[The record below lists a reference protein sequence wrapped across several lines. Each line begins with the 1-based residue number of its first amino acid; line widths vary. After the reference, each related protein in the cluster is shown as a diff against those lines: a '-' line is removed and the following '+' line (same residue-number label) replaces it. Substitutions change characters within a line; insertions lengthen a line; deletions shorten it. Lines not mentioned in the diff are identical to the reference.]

1 MNLRSQNATTTRVI
15 HDSSNCT
22 SGTTHVTAIPLLPQ
36 RLRYCLS
43 ARYARGLK
51 ASEGTSYVPCIPSI
65 RPTLRSRKDIPKKP
79 DKRNKRIT
87 IKETRAKEI
96 RAKEIRG
103 KKSGQ
108 KK

>member
-1 MNLRSQNATTTRVI
+1 MNSRSQNATTTRVI

-36 RLRYCLS
+36 RLRYSLS

-65 RPTLRSRKDIPKKP
+65 RPTLWSRKDIPKKP
-79 DKRNKRIT
+79 DNRNKRNR

-96 RAKEIRG
+96 WG